1 MAMYQNI
8 KPIVVLPGPGVTSR
22 HIKAAID
29 GIEEMLSYSGIE
41 EIGYQMPIINLQERA
56 DIQAYKAISDHIDHA
71 LSVSQR
77 PQQLA
82 ADTLMSDLYR
92 DSLHISPSHYL
103 VVIISEDMYSNEFPD
118 EFILAVNQPNFAMIA
133 SRYRF
138 SDLDDIL
145 VFEMLKF
152 TVMHD
157 LGHVFG
163 LPAKQGYD
171 YTNIEEHCESE
182 WCIMRQGMDLDQWR
196 QHAFDRM
203 AAVSLCPQ
211 CKETLRSY
219 FRQ

>member
-1 MAMYQNI
+1 MPMYQNI
-8 KPIVVLPGPGVTSR
+8 KPIVVLPGPGVTTR
-22 HIKAAID
+22 HTQAAID

-41 EIGYQMPIINLQERA
+41 EIGYQMPIINLQERP
-56 DIQAYKAISDHIDHA
+56 DINAYKAISDHIDHA

-77 PQQLA
+77 PPKLA
-82 ADTLMSDLYR
+82 AETLMSALYR

-103 VVIISEDMYSNEFPD
+103 VGIISEDMYSNKFAD
-118 EFILAVNQPNFAMIA
+118 EFILAFNQPDFAMIV

-157 LGHVFG
+157 VGHVFG
-163 LPAKQGYD
+163 LPAKKGYD
-171 YTNIEEHCESE
+171 YQTTEEHCESD

-203 AAVSLCPQ
+203 AALALCPQ
-211 CKETLRSY
+211 CRETLRNY